1 MPKIRRSTLTEYGA
15 GPAVLVHAALLVSA
29 VPVSRVAGRAHHAPV
44 SVASPL
50 SVEPPWVVHEL
61 SSQWFLAASN
71 VAERLAD
78 LHRVV
83 DGWVTAGTFLLAP
96 PLYLGQADHPVFRAL
111 SEHVRA
117 RHPDDRPNGFSYW
130 DDVGNPDKLEAL
142 LQLPS
147 FTLEAFPVR
156 GRVDLLSEVQR
167 LWGFPH
173 AERAR
178 ELARLQRWLGSYGPD
193 VSGARRSYDV
203 APLGLVGSVE
213 KWLLSGPARLEPF
226 GYSLS
231 FNPAEG
237 GRWVGAQV
245 RLDDRT
251 TVDLV
256 GRATRPLGLA
266 RAGDLV
272 VVHLAATAV
281 DLPVLDRL
289 MRHVYTL
296 RRRFTS
302 AWVHGLLVSD
312 GVTVALRRALW
323 EQGFDYVS
331 LSELGYRDYL
341 TMHPDVARQL
351 DPGLGAVPH
360 PTPLAVDLPL

>member
-1 MPKIRRSTLTEYGA
+1 
-15 GPAVLVHAALLVSA
+15 
-29 VPVSRVAGRAHHAPV
+29 
-44 SVASPL
+44 
-50 SVEPPWVVHEL
+50 VVHEL
-61 SSQWFLAASN
+61 SSQWFVAASR

-83 DGWVTAGTFLLAP
+83 DGWVTSGAFFLAP

-117 RHPDDRPNGFSYW
+117 RHRDDRPNDFSYW
-130 DDVGNPDKLEAL
+130 DDVGIQAKLEAL

-156 GRVDLLSEVQR
+156 GRLDLLSEVQR

-173 AERAR
+173 AERPH
-178 ELARLQRWLGSYGPD
+178 ELARIQRWLGTYGPD
-193 VSGARRSYDV
+193 ASGARRPYDV
-203 APLGLVGSVE
+203 APLGLVSSVE
-213 KWLLSGPARLEPF
+213 KWLLSAPARLEPF
-226 GYSLS
+226 GYPLS

-256 GRATRPLGLA
+256 GRATRPSGVV

-272 VVHLAATAV
+272 VVKLAATAV

-289 MRHVYTL
+289 MQQVYTL

-302 AWVHGLLVSD
+302 AWVHGLLVAD

-331 LSELGYRDYL
+331 LSELGFRDYL
-341 TMHPDVARQL
+341 TMHPDVSREL
-351 DPGLGAVPH
+351 DPGDGAVPH
-360 PTPLAVDLPL
+360 PTPLAVDLAL